1 MATSTLNAVS
11 VRLNLNNGYQNGTI
25 QTIPVYLGSINP
37 DTYDPDKALDIADKI
52 EDCLTK
58 TVVSVQEIKTS
69 TIRAN

>member
-1 MATSTLNAVS
+1 MATSTLNSVS

-25 QTIPVYLGSINP
+25 QTIPVYIGSINP
-37 DTYDPDKALDIADKI
+37 DTYDPDKALAIADKV

-69 TIRAN
+69 TIRAD